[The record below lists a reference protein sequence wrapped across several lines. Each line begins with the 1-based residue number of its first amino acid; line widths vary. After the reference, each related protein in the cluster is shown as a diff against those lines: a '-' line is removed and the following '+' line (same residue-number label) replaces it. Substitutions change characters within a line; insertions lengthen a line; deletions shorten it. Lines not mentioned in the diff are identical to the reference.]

1 MKILAVNWLD
11 RANPLAGG
19 AEIHFHEIF
28 GRLATRGH
36 AVTMLTSGWN
46 GAKARENVDGMDVH
60 RTGGR
65 HSFALR
71 GRRAVRR
78 ALREGTFDV
87 VVEDV
92 NKLPLFLA
100 NLTELPFYVIVPH
113 LFGSTAF
120 QAESVPIASIVW
132 LSERPVPW
140 IYRRAAFHAIS
151 DSTKDDLIRRGVR
164 ADAIR
169 VIYPGVDAES
179 YCPDPSVSRTS
190 DPSFLYIGRL
200 KRYKRVDLAIRAVAA
215 VRSMGHTVRLDI
227 AGDGDDRSRLERL
240 ASRLGVADGVRFLGF
255 VSEAEK
261 VELLR
266 GAWATVLLS
275 PKEGWGIT
283 NVEAAA
289 CGTPAVASDSPGL
302 RESVRHEQTG
312 ILVPHGDVDALA
324 MVLVRLA
331 EAPDLVA
338 ALGANARAFAEGLTW
353 DEATDKTE
361 EHLLETIGVGG
372 GLEIHGQ

>member
-1 MKILAVNWLD
+1 
-11 RANPLAGG
+11 
-19 AEIHFHEIF
+19 
-28 GRLATRGH
+28 
-36 AVTMLTSGWN
+36 
-46 GAKARENVDGMDVH
+46 
-60 RTGGR
+60 
-65 HSFALR
+65 
-71 GRRAVRR
+71 
-78 ALREGTFDV
+78 
-87 VVEDV
+87 
-92 NKLPLFLA
+92 
-100 NLTELPFYVIVPH
+100 
-113 LFGSTAF
+113 
-120 QAESVPIASIVW
+120 
-132 LSERPVPW
+132 
-140 IYRRAAFHAIS
+140 
-151 DSTKDDLIRRGVR
+151 
-164 ADAIR
+164 
-169 VIYPGVDAES
+169 
-179 YCPDPSVSRTS
+179 
-190 DPSFLYIGRL
+190 
-200 KRYKRVDLAIRAVAA
+200 
-215 VRSMGHTVRLDI
+215 MGHTVRLDI
-227 AGDGDDRSRLERL
+227 AGEGDDRSRLERL
-240 ASRLGVADGVRFLGF
+240 ASYLGVADEVRFLGF

-266 GAWATVLLS
+266 SAWATVLLS